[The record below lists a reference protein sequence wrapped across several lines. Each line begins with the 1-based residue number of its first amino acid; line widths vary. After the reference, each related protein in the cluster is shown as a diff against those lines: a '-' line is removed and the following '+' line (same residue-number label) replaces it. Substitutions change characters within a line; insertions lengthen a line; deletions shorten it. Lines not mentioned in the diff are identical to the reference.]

1 MTTRNFTRAK
11 ARVARGCCA
20 SVLCLSLSACA
31 DPLARVELL
40 EDVTLAAESGEGVAA
55 LPSNVEAERDLG
67 LFARLLG
74 GDVAEAPEGEV
85 AAETLESGEPVV
97 QLGEAHEIDESQGS
111 EKKGLFSFLKSK
123 KPAPEETA
131 IEAVEAEDQT
141 STTITTTSL
150 QAEANAAPAA
160 PAVTSETRKPL
171 FGFLKRKPKTT
182 GVEAGEPVPDDA
194 TALIAEAKDPASV
207 EPSEALVAEAEE
219 AKDKKGL
226 LAWLRKEKGAPT
238 KQEIAPVDS
247 LPEVQTASLSPA
259 LGATRKD
266 TPGLFSIFRSTPKD
280 APKPTGIP
288 FGTRVAFGKAAP
300 LCDYPKSQLGALVA
314 QYPEDKPVYRL
325 YDSQPGEKAA
335 HAFYIKGFAD
345 GCLRQVTA
353 SVAVFGSVDMHE
365 QLRYGLPAD
374 LHPYSDTDKAYEQLK
389 RKICGVGK
397 KKPCGEKLPLLAPNT
412 VFLSLY
418 DSYGNSQDWAN
429 LLLHDGQVMAK
440 DLKTGDL

>member
-1 MTTRNFTRAK
+1 MTTRKPMRANG
-11 ARVARGCCA
+11 AVIRGCCA
-20 SVLCLSLSACA
+20 SMLCLSLTACA
-31 DPLARVELL
+31 DPLARVDLLQDVELS
-40 EDVTLAAESGEGVAA
+40 EESGEGVAA
-55 LPSNVEAERDLG
+55 LPSNVAAERDLG

-74 GDVAEAPEGEV
+74 GASDASEPPATEAAMQVEGTAPDQQPTAEDGQRKGLFAFLKPKTQVSSTDATLVEAPQSRETD
-85 AAETLESGEPVV
+85 ALPAESEPVV
-97 QLGEAHEIDESQGS
+97 ASVVEEEA
-111 EKKGLFSFLKSK
+111 
-123 KPAPEETA
+123 
-131 IEAVEAEDQT
+131 
-141 STTITTTSL
+141 
-150 QAEANAAPAA
+150 
-160 PAVTSETRKPL
+160 RKPL
-171 FGFLKRKPKTT
+171 FGFLKRKPKPASMEVADP
-182 GVEAGEPVPDDA
+182 GQDA
-194 TALIAEAKDPASV
+194 SALIAEAKDPDTV
-207 EPSEALVAEAEE
+207 EPAEALVAEAEVT
-219 AKDKKGL
+219 KDKKGL
-226 LAWLRKEKGAPT
+226 LAWLRKEKGAPI
-238 KQEIAPVDS
+238 EPEAAPEDT

-259 LGATRKD
+259 FSATRTD
-266 TPGLFSIFRSTPKD
+266 TPGLFSLFRSKPKD

-353 SVAVFGSVDMHE
+353 SVAVFGSVEMHE

-389 RKICGVGK
+389 RQVCGVGK